1 MRWLAYWAQKSRG
14 DKRVRPCVLA
24 SLRVFASLAE
34 SGFWVSRALLDM
46 TCALAVA
53 VLMWLALP
61 SLAVGQ
67 VYANSPEAVPL
78 LQEAAV
84 VHRRVTMLARRVQR
98 DLADSRRFHAGPR
111 VACLNDVLSDLHRTQ
126 RNLEEWTTEVTRAE
140 TITPRQ
146 RGMLKVFRLH
156 LKELRAEALGCFGG
170 GSVTRA
176 EVRVKITGPQPDED
190 PTRVTRPVVVDV
202 PWAVPQR

>member
-1 MRWLAYWAQKSRG
+1 MLWLAYQAQKSRRG
-14 DKRVRPCVLA
+14 ERVRLCVLA
-24 SLRVFASLAE
+24 SLGVFALLRE
-34 SGFWVSRALLDM
+34 SGFLVSRALLDM
-46 TCALAVA
+46 ACALAA
-53 VLMWLALP
+53 AALMWLALP
-61 SLAVGQ
+61 PIAVGQ
-67 VYANSPEAVPL
+67 VYAHTPEAIPL
-78 LQEAAV
+78 LREAAV

-140 TITPRQ
+140 AITPRQ
-146 RGMLKVFRLH
+146 RGMLRVFRLH

-170 GSVTRA
+170 GAATRA

-190 PTRVTRPVVVDV
+190 PTRVSRPVVSDA